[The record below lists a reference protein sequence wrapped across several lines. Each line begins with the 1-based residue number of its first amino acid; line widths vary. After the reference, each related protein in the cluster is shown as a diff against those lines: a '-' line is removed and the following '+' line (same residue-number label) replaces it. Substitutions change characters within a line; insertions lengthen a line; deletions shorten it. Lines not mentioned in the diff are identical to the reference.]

1 MKVLTIALAVVAM
14 FALAACGGSSVAKGA
29 EKTIEGDLEKQI
41 GLGELTATCDEPDK
55 NEAGQTFDCTATTE
69 DGTKITFI
77 GTMSEKDKFEVVTS
91 NLLTIQ
97 DMDVL
102 LPLLASSIAEV
113 VGADVAVD
121 DITCPEGNVV
131 LDSDGNF
138 PCEIVETATGDRFS
152 LTVKTGGLEPGVGAR
167 DLGWEIG
174 DKIN

>member
-1 MKVLTIALAVVAM
+1 MKVLTIALATVAM
-14 FALAACGGSSVAKGA
+14 FALAACGSSSVAKGA
-29 EKTIEGDLEKQI
+29 EKTIEGELEEMI
-41 GLGELTATCDEPDK
+41 GLGELTAECDEPAE
-55 NEAGQTFDCTATTE
+55 NEAGQTFDCTATTR
-69 DGTKITFI
+69 DGTTITFI
-77 GTMSEKDKFEVVTS
+77 GTMSETDKFEVVTS
-91 NLLTIQ
+91 NLLTTD
-97 DMDVL
+97 DMDTL

-138 PCEIVETATGDRFS
+138 PCEIVDRASGDRFP